1 MMAVAL
7 AQEGSFGFGLQSVKG
22 TFVSPTTW
30 LPLMQVEGRENGDN
44 IELRKN
50 YRVLDLADANDYE
63 SRYYSAGEWAEGQV
77 AVPLIPG
84 VLTQLFSWI
93 QDRDSNNQGKW
104 ASAVVDCINEV
115 KKLTDLKVRK
125 ATIDLLKGEPVGC
138 LLDVA
143 GLKLEQGVTP
153 SPNMPAAAPYVFREA
168 TIEIATGGG
177 GLAADV
183 NCERI
188 RLEIDNAVEGAEE
201 GLRLSSSPGPLQL
214 YNLAG
219 VRCTGA
225 FSRDFVDNAVYR
237 DFAEGVEAA
246 LSITLARGE
255 ATAVISLPRMLYTAS
270 DLGLPG
276 SHEKRIVEKVEF
288 VGLGSIDGLTPPISL
303 S

>member
-1 MMAVAL
+1 MAVAL
-7 AQEGSFGFGLQSVKG
+7 AQEGSFGFALQSEKG
-22 TFVSPTTW
+22 SFVSPATW
-30 LPLMQVEGRENGDN
+30 LPLMQVGGRRNADS

-50 YRVLDLADANDYE
+50 YRLLDLADSNDYE

-93 QDRDSNNQGKW
+93 QDRDC
-104 ASAVVDCINEV
+104 VNEV

-125 ATIDLLKGEPVGC
+125 ATINLVKGEPVGC

-153 SPNMPAAAPYVFREA
+153 SPNIPAAPPYVFREA
-168 TIEIATGGG
+168 TIQIATGGG
-177 GLAADV
+177 GLATDV

-188 RLEIDNAVEGAEE
+188 QLTIDNAVEEVEE
-201 GLRLSSSPGPLQL
+201 GLRLSSSSAPLQL

-219 VRCTGA
+219 VRCVGA
-225 FSRDFVDNAVYR
+225 FSRDFVDNAVYG
-237 DFAEGVEAA
+237 DFAGGVEAA
-246 LSITLARGE
+246 LSIALARGE
-255 ATAVISLPRMLYTAS
+255 ATAVISLPRILYAAS

-276 SHEKRIVEKVEF
+276 SHEKRIVEEVDF
-288 VGLGSIDGLTPPISL
+288 VGLGSVDGLTPPVSL

>member
-7 AQEGSFGFGLQSVKG
+7 AQEGSFGFALQSEKG
-22 TFVSPTTW
+22 SFVSPATW
-30 LPLMQVEGRENGDN
+30 LPLMQVGGRRNADS

-50 YRVLDLADANDYE
+50 YRLLDLADSNDYE

-93 QDRDSNNQGKW
+93 QDRDSDNQGKW
-104 ASAVVDCINEV
+104 ASAVVDCVNEV

-125 ATIDLLKGEPVGC
+125 ATINLVKGEPVGC

-153 SPNMPAAAPYVFREA
+153 SPNIPAAPPYVFREA
-168 TIEIATGGG
+168 TIQIATGGG
-177 GLAADV
+177 GLATDV

-188 RLEIDNAVEGAEE
+188 QLTIDNAVEEVEE
-201 GLRLSSSPGPLQL
+201 GLRLSSSSAPLQL

-219 VRCTGA
+219 VRCVGA
-225 FSRDFVDNAVYR
+225 FSRDFVDNAVYG
-237 DFAEGVEAA
+237 DFAGGVEAA
-246 LSITLARGE
+246 LSIALARGE
-255 ATAVISLPRMLYTAS
+255 ATAVISLPRILYAAS

-276 SHEKRIVEKVEF
+276 SHEKRIVEEVDF
-288 VGLGSIDGLTPPISL
+288 VGLGSVDGLTPPVSL